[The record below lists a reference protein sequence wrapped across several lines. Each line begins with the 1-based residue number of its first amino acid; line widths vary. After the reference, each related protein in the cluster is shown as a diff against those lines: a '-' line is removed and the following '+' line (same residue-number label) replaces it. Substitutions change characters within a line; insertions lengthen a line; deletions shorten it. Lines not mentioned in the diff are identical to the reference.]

1 MWNEFSRLMTALL
14 SRLDLRREDGQG
26 LVEYSLILALVAIAA
41 ITILGVLGGDIVS
54 ELGKVTN
61 AL

>member
-1 MWNEFSRLMTALL
+1 MWTALYFSVRSL
-14 SRLDLRREDGQG
+14 VGRLGVRGEDGQG
-26 LVEYSLILALVAIAA
+26 LVEYSLILALIAIAA

-54 ELGKVTN
+54 ELGKITD